1 MLVHLQQL
9 LLHVLTVDIEG
20 VPDMIYTQ
28 VMANQHI
35 PLCWLLHPWH
45 QVLQQCIQ
53 TIGSATIAMH
63 ITVLSPLKARHI
75 NILYAMQA
83 VHTE

>member
-20 VPDMIYTQ
+20 VPDMIHTQ

-35 PLCWLLHPWH
+35 PVCWLLHPWH
-45 QVLQQCIQ
+45 QVLPQCIQ
-53 TIGSATIAMH
+53 RVGSTVVAMRT
-63 ITVLSPLKARHI
+63 TVLSALKTRPVETV
-75 NILYAMQA
+75 YAVQA
-83 VHTE
+83 VHN